1 MLLINNNESLSCVE
15 LQHLVT
21 RGPQLHTTM
30 SVLIDYI
37 ISDGVG
43 LPEKLMNGELKV
55 VSYSH

>member
-1 MLLINNNESLSCVE
+1 MLLINNNKSLSCVE

-21 RGPQLHTTM
+21 RGPQLHTTK
-30 SVLIDYI
+30 SVLIDY